1 MRLKGVTFQFFKEH
15 ILTSC
20 HQKTQTEVI
29 TSTYHSMVKKKT
41 KTTAHRSAK
50 TGSLSFLTQS
60 QNNVKQYILKAHQF
74 WTNFDAQFALSGV

>member
-1 MRLKGVTFQFFKEH
+1 
-15 ILTSC
+15 
-20 HQKTQTEVI
+20 
-29 TSTYHSMVKKKT
+29 MVKKKT

-74 WTNFDAQFALSGV
+74 WTNFDAQFALSGM

>member
-1 MRLKGVTFQFFKEH
+1 MLLESFEFFKEH
-15 ILTSC
+15 ILTGC

-29 TSTYHSMVKKKT
+29 TSAYHSMVGKK

>member
-1 MRLKGVTFQFFKEH
+1 MLLESFQFFKEH
-15 ILTSC
+15 ILTGC

-29 TSTYHSMVKKKT
+29 TSAYHSIVGKKKQLLT
-41 KTTAHRSAK
+41 DLQKLAHK
-50 TGSLSFLTQS
+50 VFLQS